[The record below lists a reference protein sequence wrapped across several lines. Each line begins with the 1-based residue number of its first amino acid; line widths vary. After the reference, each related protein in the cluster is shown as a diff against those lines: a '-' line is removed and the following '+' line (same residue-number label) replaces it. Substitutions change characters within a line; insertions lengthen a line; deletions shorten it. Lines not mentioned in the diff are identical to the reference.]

1 MKKIFATIILS
12 VLFGIIASFIAS
24 YLWWELHFSR
34 MVPQIEEIT
43 LKEGAVSIKP
53 ERGMVDVHVRGVIL
67 GNVINPEE
75 TWRFFYD
82 ERPTIEI
89 PVTKCTVPLSV
100 EYFYSISNVGERGKP
115 SDTRSRLR
123 LDDEEFLKNLLKGL
137 KNYGKAAN
145 LKDKIHKVM
154 AGDENLSISDLLEV
168 FDFFRIEVIG
178 SHEKTGLRTY
188 FSEKF
193 PKDRR

>member
-53 ERGMVDVHVRGVIL
+53 KREMVDVHVRGVIL

-89 PVTKCTVPLSV
+89 PVTKCTVPLSA
-100 EYFYSISNVGERGKP
+100 EYFYSISHVGERGKP

-123 LDDEEFLKNLLKGL
+123 LDDEKFLKNLLKGL

-154 AGDENLSISDLLEV
+154 AGNENLSISDLLEV

-178 SHEKTGLRTY
+178 SHEKTGLRAY